1 MSESPP
7 RSAILC
13 KVADLDVTGSRS
25 FSVGEGEWPLR
36 GFVLRLP
43 DGNLRAWVNSC
54 PHAGHPLDVLPHRF
68 LTADRQLVQCA
79 SHGALFDPAT
89 GVCVAGPCPGRKL
102 RPIVVA
108 VQGNDILLAQT
119 PSDVQNA
126 RPPRSE
132 TSA

>member
-13 KVADLDVTGSRS
+13 KLADLEATGSRG
-25 FSVGEGEWPLR
+25 FNVGEGEWPLR
-36 GFVLRLP
+36 GFVLRLT
-43 DGNLRAWVNSC
+43 DGKLCAWVNSC

-102 RPIVVA
+102 RPLVVTL
-108 VQGNDILLAQT
+108 QGDDILLAQT

-126 RPPRSE
+126 RPLRSE
-132 TSA
+132 TPA